1 MNGNG
6 IDMTLDDKGYRSYE
20 YIKTSCSYS
29 NETYDKLMKDA
40 LAEKDLDVR
49 AELLHQAEQLAID
62 DMVVIPLLFNQSF
75 YLSQDLKKIDVDEY
89 GYFTMTKLKQNN
101 YKKIRA
107 QILESEAAA
116 ESAE

>member
-1 MNGNG
+1 
-6 IDMTLDDKGYRSYE
+6 
-20 YIKTSCSYS
+20 
-29 NETYDKLMKDA
+29 
-40 LAEKDLDVR
+40 
-49 AELLHQAEQLAID
+49 
-62 DMVVIPLLFNQSF
+62 LLFNQSF